1 MGRKGKRSYSI
12 TEFMRRLLLFAIPIV
27 IINII
32 ISAVSV
38 VKIHQQNQEAIH
50 NTLVLYQEETAA
62 KISATK
68 HFILWTTMWEPLV
81 GNLQAA
87 EGVSKLAEAMNTLR
101 TRVNDTLYTPGLNCQ
116 YVAYMEEKDIF
127 FNASQMTI
135 PYSDYI
141 SIKEYICDQVADGT
155 IADRNLAWCTFCT
168 EKNTYLHYLISYRD
182 FTFAVFIPAADLA
195 GPLLQLDL
203 GERGYL
209 EVTDLDGQ
217 TLYLSNPDARTTS
230 QRTSSLFY
238 SLQSYEGKPN
248 SLPFNIYIYSD
259 NFSGY
264 GTLLIL
270 QILIVFSAILFCII
284 FASVIFGM
292 YFRVIKPIEQFS
304 KALSNLDDI
313 QSDQIDLEDYSIQEL
328 TQANTQFK
336 NLIQEIK
343 RLRIDIYEKELDQKR
358 FQIILLQNQIRPHFY
373 LNCLT
378 TISSMAQLED
388 YQSIQ
393 SMVMFTSSYFRYLF
407 QTDRELV
414 PLEYELA
421 HIQAYLDIQSLR
433 YGPIFAYEC
442 HVDEEIKRA
451 QVLPLL
457 LITFI
462 ENALKHGMSGSQTLK
477 LSLTAVRENA
487 ADHDRLQIDI
497 CDSGQGFPQSILDKI
512 EHGEEIREGLSSH
525 IGITNSIK
533 RLSLA
538 YGTDYKVAF
547 SNDSGGGAHVRL
559 VIPLQIKDD

>member
-27 IINII
+27 IINIV

-38 VKIHQQNQEAIH
+38 VKIHQQNQEAIR
-50 NTLVLYQEETAA
+50 NTLVLFQEQTAA
-62 KISATK
+62 KINATK

-81 GNLQAA
+81 GNLQSAD
-87 EGVSKLAEAMNTLR
+87 GVSKLAEAMNTFR
-101 TRVNDTLYTPGLNCQ
+101 TRVNDSLYATGLDCQ
-116 YVAYMEEKDIF
+116 YFAYVEQKDIF

-141 SIKEYICDQVADGT
+141 SIRNYICEQVADGT

-168 EKNTYLHYLISYRD
+168 EKNTYLHYLISYRN
-182 FTFAVFIPAADLA
+182 FTFAVFVPAADLA
-195 GPLLQLDL
+195 APLLQLDL

-209 EVTDLDGQ
+209 EITDLTGQ
-217 TLYLSNPDARTTS
+217 CLYLSNPDARTTS

-336 NLIQEIK
+336 NLIREIK
-343 RLRIDIYEKELDQKR
+343 RLRIDVYEKELEQKR
-358 FQIILLQNQIRPHFY
+358 FQIILLQNQILPHFY

-378 TISSMAQLED
+378 TIGSMAQLGD
-388 YQSIQ
+388 LQSIQ
-393 SMVMFTSSYFRYLF
+393 SMVMFTSNYFRYLF
-407 QTDRELV
+407 QTDRDLV

-421 HIQAYLDIQSLR
+421 HIQAYLDIQTLR

-442 HVDEEIKRA
+442 HVDKEIERA

-462 ENALKHGMSGSQTLK
+462 ENSLKHGMSGSQPMK
-477 LSLTAVRENA
+477 LSLTAGRESDA
-487 ADHDRLQIDI
+487 EHDYLQIDI
-497 CDSGQGFPQSILDKI
+497 RDSGRGYPQDILDKI

-533 RLSLA
+533 RLALI
-538 YGTDYKVAF
+538 YGNDYKVAF
-547 SNDSGGGAHVRL
+547 SNDPGGGAHVRL
-559 VIPLQIKDD
+559 VIPLQIKGD